1 MKGKKHKEYYVN
13 YIATREGVEKYK
25 NDNENR
31 KSTKK
36 QKELI
41 ENMLQDFPESKD
53 MFEYEDYVQHPTRS
67 RASEFIST
75 VIDQNINDLS
85 NRENYVDYI
94 SHRPRVEKLGEHGLF
109 TDDGISFRLQDVVK
123 EIGEHQGNVW
133 THIISIKRED
143 AQRLG
148 YDHAESWMNL
158 CQSHRN
164 QIAEAMKIDP
174 SNLKWYAAFHNE
186 GHHPHIHMVVYSTD
200 PKEGYLTQKGIEKI
214 RHMFASDI
222 FQNDLLHAYKK
233 QTEKR
238 DELKKYS
245 REKIRDI
252 LDQVYSKQF
261 DNVDIFRKII
271 ELKKSLES
279 YHGRLMY
286 AYIPQNSKHIIL
298 DILRMMEAE
307 PHIKELYDQ
316 WLLYQQD
323 IQSTYDEKKYE
334 KIPLFEQKEF
344 RSLRNIIL
352 KEVNDFDDNRFMMN
366 EVTEQDNDMMLF
378 DVFDE
383 NDCQNF
389 VDKSTQKDFIIE
401 WSQDYKDA
409 VQYFYGNEKQAQN
422 IEMAEQLLKKECNR
436 KNVLAY
442 SLLGKLYSIKQNT
455 DLADSLHLLALRGYK
470 YLHEKEHQPFIK
482 SYCSYRAGKQYLYGI
497 GTEKNYE
504 KAYQLLLKSDSCYAQ
519 YLLGVM
525 YQRGLEVECNGSIA
539 FDYFNKSAD
548 GGNIY
553 GIYEVARH
561 YDYGIGCRKDSE
573 KADDYYR
580 KAYTHFV
587 RMIKESE
594 DDNIL
599 YRLGMMTYTGKGCEK
614 NIKQSIAY
622 LEKSA
627 ALDNLNAKM
636 LLARI
641 YLDENDYENIPHA
654 IEWLEK
660 ADNEQAHY
668 LLGKEYHQG
677 LHVDNDLEK
686 AIYHLTQCQDNEH
699 AYYRLARIY
708 NEINDVEQEIKY
720 LRQACDKNHDPA
732 LIRLSKLLIEGIKTE
747 KNINQAI
754 EYLKIADSHNNQ
766 FAQYMLGKLFLFGVD
781 VQQNKDLARE
791 YLIKSADQ
799 GNIHAQYLLE
809 HMDDFYNQSLSIMTT
824 RFFHHASRIIEN
836 ELPVSNHIFYGEHKL
851 KLKIRH
857 KRSALG
863 HKENDQTLRF

>member
-1 MKGKKHKEYYVN
+1 MKKIPRIIVKSGYMKGKKHKEYYVN

-214 RHMFASDI
+214 RHMFANEI
-222 FQNDLLHAYKK
+222 FQNDLLHIYKK

-261 DNVDIFRKII
+261 DDVDIFRKII

-352 KEVNDFDDNRFMMN
+352 KEVNDFDASRFMMD
-366 EVTEQDNDMMLF
+366 EVTERDNDMMLF

-383 NDCQNF
+383 NDSQNF
-389 VDKSTQKDFIIE
+389 VDKSIQKDFIIE

-409 VQYFYGNEKQAQN
+409 VQYFYGNEKQEQN
-422 IEMAEQLLKKECNR
+422 I
-436 KNVLAY
+436 VL
-442 SLLGKLYSIKQNT
+442 ICT
-455 DLADSLHLLALRGYK
+455 
-470 YLHEKEHQPFIK
+470 
-482 SYCSYRAGKQYLYGI
+482 
-497 GTEKNYE
+497 
-504 KAYQLLLKSDSCYAQ
+504 
-519 YLLGVM
+519 
-525 YQRGLEVECNGSIA
+525 
-539 FDYFNKSAD
+539 
-548 GGNIY
+548 
-553 GIYEVARH
+553 
-561 YDYGIGCRKDSE
+561 
-573 KADDYYR
+573 
-580 KAYTHFV
+580 
-587 RMIKESE
+587 
-594 DDNIL
+594 
-599 YRLGMMTYTGKGCEK
+599 
-614 NIKQSIAY
+614 
-622 LEKSA
+622 
-627 ALDNLNAKM
+627 
-636 LLARI
+636 
-641 YLDENDYENIPHA
+641 
-654 IEWLEK
+654 
-660 ADNEQAHY
+660 
-668 LLGKEYHQG
+668 
-677 LHVDNDLEK
+677 
-686 AIYHLTQCQDNEH
+686 
-699 AYYRLARIY
+699 
-708 NEINDVEQEIKY
+708 
-720 LRQACDKNHDPA
+720 
-732 LIRLSKLLIEGIKTE
+732 
-747 KNINQAI
+747 
-754 EYLKIADSHNNQ
+754 
-766 FAQYMLGKLFLFGVD
+766 
-781 VQQNKDLARE
+781 
-791 YLIKSADQ
+791 
-799 GNIHAQYLLE
+799 
-809 HMDDFYNQSLSIMTT
+809 
-824 RFFHHASRIIEN
+824 II
-836 ELPVSNHIFYGEHKL
+836 
-851 KLKIRH
+851 
-857 KRSALG
+857 
-863 HKENDQTLRF
+863 